1 MNHFATASV
10 PPSELC
16 QQISHLLYNTLVA
29 TQERHPTLLTEKG
42 KSLLLIRDEQGV
54 ITKIYRHLAP
64 LTDLPALLTV
74 VEKILGQLF
83 QGDFYLS
90 ITFGEFRSQLKA
102 LIHPAPP
109 SPPRQGLT
117 LSPLAT
123 VTPIDH
129 SQNSNGGWGRQ
140 SLSSQTAPTGL
151 LLIDAE
157 NMPLPLALEVHL
169 ETIGDYPIQHRVAVG
184 NWKGLGDRDQDLYNR
199 GYHMIHVP
207 PGKNGADIK
216 MALEAEAIS
225 YQIPTIREVFIC
237 SNDSDHRHIA
247 NTLIGRGLKVYQVS
261 FRGTDFTICNIRTQA
276 NTYFRLPTA
285 SVETPPAEVTNILS
299 GASSPDVQLPTLEQL
314 GLWLRSLMRQ
324 EHNNHPGQ
332 PITLQILGQLFRD
345 RNQISIR
352 QVLAAHASNHTLTTF
367 LEAHEWFDLQPC
379 PHTSGWQVILKESTQ
394 PPALPPQAVSSS
406 ASPEPSSGTETVA
419 PVTDATTLEQAIVH
433 LLQGGAIAKTDGY
446 VDIARVGVAFHQ
458 AHGESL
464 SQALKRVG
472 QPKGLPKFFQ
482 KCKSLKT
489 RKLQKQWQV
498 KLKDL

>member
-1 MNHFATASV
+1 MNHSATASV

-16 QQISHLLYNTLVA
+16 QQISCLLYNTLA
-29 TQERHPTLLTEKG
+29 TTQERHLTLLTEKG
-42 KSLLLIRDEQGV
+42 KTLLLIKDDQVV
-54 ITKIYRHLAP
+54 ISQIHRHLTP

-83 QGDFYLS
+83 QADFYLS
-90 ITFGEFRSQLKA
+90 TTFGEFRSQLKA
-102 LIHPAPP
+102 LIHPAAP
-109 SPPRQGLT
+109 SPTRQRSN

-123 VTPIDH
+123 VTPIDY
-129 SQNSNGGWGRQ
+129 SQNSNGAWGRQ
-140 SLSSQTAPTGL
+140 PLSFQTAPTGL

-157 NMPLPLALEVHL
+157 NMPLPLELEVHL

-199 GYHMIHVP
+199 GYHMVHVP

-261 FRGTDFTICNIRTQA
+261 FRGDNFTICNIRTQTK
-276 NTYFRLPTA
+276 TYFQLPTA
-285 SVETPPAEVTNILS
+285 SVEATPAEVTNILS
-299 GASSPDVQLPTLEQL
+299 GASSPDVQIPTLRQL
-314 GLWLRSLMRQ
+314 ELWLRSLMRQ
-324 EHNNHPGQ
+324 EQNNHPGQ
-332 PITLQILGQLFRD
+332 PITLQLLGQLFRD
-345 RNQISIR
+345 RNQVSIR
-352 QVLAAHASNHTLTTF
+352 QVLAAHASTHTLTTF

-379 PHTSGWQVILKESTQ
+379 PNTNGWQVILKESTQ
-394 PPALPPQAVSSS
+394 PPALPPQAASSS
-406 ASPEPSSGTETVA
+406 ASPGLSSGAETVA
-419 PVTDATTLEQAIVH
+419 PVTDATTLEQGIVL

-446 VDIARVGVAFHQ
+446 VNISHVGVAFHR
-458 AHGESL
+458 AYGESL

-472 QPKGLPKFFQ
+472 EPKGLPKFFQ
-482 KCKSLKT
+482 KCKSLET